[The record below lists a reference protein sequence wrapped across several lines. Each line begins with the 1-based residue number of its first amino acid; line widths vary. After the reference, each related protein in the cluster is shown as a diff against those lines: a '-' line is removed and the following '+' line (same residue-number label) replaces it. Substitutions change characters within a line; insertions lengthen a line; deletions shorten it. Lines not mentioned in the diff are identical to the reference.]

1 MFRRTFPAFR
11 CFFSIFGTKKLVSI
25 ATFGSLCPMAEVLEV
40 EDISK
45 SFPGVRALHQVSFSL
60 QKGEVVAVL
69 GENGAGKSTLMKILA
84 GVQRPDGGTIR
95 LDGARKEIRSVAEG
109 LSLGIALIH
118 QELTLAPNLSIAANL
133 FLGREPRT
141 FGLIHE
147 REIHQRSEEY
157 LNRVGLDVPPAT
169 LVGDLTIGRQQLVE
183 IAKALSTNA
192 RILIMDE
199 PTSSLS
205 LQETERLFEVVK
217 ELRERGISILYIS
230 HRLSEVIELAD
241 RVIVLRDGENVG
253 TLEREEITYER
264 MVGLMVGRDLAR
276 FSAYAPQV
284 PGAAVLT
291 VRGLRTPAHPV
302 HEIDFEI
309 CAGEIVGLAGLVGAG
324 RTELLA
330 TLFGV
335 TPAVHGRIAVNGE
348 ILPIRNPTTAI
359 AAGIALVPEDRKQ
372 QGLLL
377 DMAVAE
383 NLSLALISQ
392 EQRLGFIHFDAE
404 QRLST
409 EMMEKMNIKTP
420 SSRQIV
426 RYLSGGNQ
434 QKVVIGKWLATKPT
448 ILLLDEPTRGIDV
461 VAKQEI
467 YALMEGLA
475 AAGVAILFASSEME
489 EVIGLSDRVLV
500 MHEGRLS
507 GELSREELSEEAIMT
522 LATGRSKSAA

>member
-1 MFRRTFPAFR
+1 
-11 CFFSIFGTKKLVSI
+11 LVSI

-147 REIHQRSEEY
+147 REI
-157 LNRVGLDVPPAT
+157 
-169 LVGDLTIGRQQLVE
+169 
-183 IAKALSTNA
+183 
-192 RILIMDE
+192 
-199 PTSSLS
+199 
-205 LQETERLFEVVK
+205 EVVK

-264 MVGLMVGRDLAR
+264 MVGLMVGRDLAP

-330 TLFGV
+330 ALFGV

-409 EMMEKMNIKTP
+409 EMMEKTNIKTP